1 MTSVWIELSL
11 LEQGRK
17 LTVQEPN
24 GIDRRH
30 DVTVAA
36 EKELIGKA
44 DQWAKTIK
52 PASDE
57 VLANTEMLLADKWEV
72 LWL

>member
-44 DQWAKTIK
+44 DQ
-52 PASDE
+52 
-57 VLANTEMLLADKWEV
+57 
-72 LWL
+72 